1 MELADVTDSKSVGGN
16 TVRVRP
22 PPSAP
27 APSAVSRFSF
37 SEPRIFLYSAD
48 YLICNTFRRCNGKSL
63 IKTLLQ
69 SAPINRSAFVLLPE
83 LKESCKC
90 NYILLPHCI
99 VLLKR
104 VLIGKYLYEVHYE
117 TDSRRSYHKFVKM
130 YLCVFL

>member
-1 MELADVTDSKSVGGN
+1 
-16 TVRVRP
+16 
-22 PPSAP
+22 
-27 APSAVSRFSF
+27 
-37 SEPRIFLYSAD
+37 
-48 YLICNTFRRCNGKSL
+48 
-63 IKTLLQ
+63 
-69 SAPINRSAFVLLPE
+69 VLLPE

>member
-1 MELADVTDSKSVGGN
+1 MSTENSKFVGGN

-22 PPSAP
+22 RHRHQRRTSVQFRG
-27 APSAVSRFSF
+27 SVFLSCEFFSH
-37 SEPRIFLYSAD
+37 SAD
-48 YLICNTFRRCNGKSL
+48 HLICKTLRRCNVKPL

-69 SAPINRSAFVLLPE
+69 SAPISRSAFVLFPE

-117 TDSRRSYHKFVKM
+117 TDARRSYHKCVKM
-130 YLCVFL
+130 YFCVFL